1 MKKILFLLPF
11 IALAFNGF
19 ADSKDIWQNS
29 DEKKIA
35 VPGPQIITPQKYIL
49 SKLNTS
55 EFKLMQLS
63 IPTEESGRS
72 IVMSLPSPDGA
83 MIDFKVFECPMMEKP
98 LADKYPDIKT
108 YTAISVDNPHISG
121 KLDFTNYGFHAIIFN
136 GEYTYFIDPYKDI
149 PSDWYMVYY
158 KNDFYKPLNDRMQCH
173 FENENELLPT
183 QSAMSLTYTGI
194 PNNETGNKQNGTN
207 KRTYRL
213 ALACTQEYSVAVAGA
228 NPTKA
233 NVLSKMVTTMNR
245 VNGVFEKDLSMHAN
259 LVAKNDTLIFL
270 TNDPYTNNN
279 GGAMLGQNQTTVTA
293 RIGSANYD
301 YGHVFSTGGGGIAS
315 LGCVCSNNYKAQG
328 VTGSS
333 NPVGDPYDIDYVAHE
348 MGHQFGAN
356 HTFNSVSGSCSGN
369 RNASTAYE
377 IGSATTIMGYAGI
390 CSTDDIQA
398 HSDAYYHLISLEE
411 MTNNNVMACASNTP
425 SNNTLPTLALIQK
438 TYTIPY
444 RTAFELTAIG
454 SDGDNNPL
462 TYCWEEYDKS
472 NSGGA
477 WDATTTTG
485 PILRSFS
492 PTTSST
498 RVFPT
503 LKYLVQNLESYKGER
518 LPDNQRSLKFKCT
531 LRDLNNGYGA
541 FYTSPDVLQLNVK
554 TTASLFRVTSQNT
567 AGQTFNGNSPLT
579 VTWDVAGTDAAPFN
593 TDKVDILFSNDSAK
607 TFQYVIATGVPN
619 NGSYTGV
626 FPNEEA
632 TWGRIKVKA
641 SGNVYFDLND
651 KWIAVKKINYP
662 AGVQDVN
669 NEIEFNIYPNPTNG
683 DIIHINFENNSE
695 VNQLEIISSTGQV
708 VKSLD
713 VKNGEPIQLQN
724 IAKGV
729 YVAKLSSNGKTKVKK
744 LVIQ

>member
-11 IALAFNGF
+11 MALPFNGF
-19 ADSKDIWQNS
+19 SDSKNFWQNS
-29 DEKKIA
+29 DERKIT
-35 VPGPQIITPQKYIL
+35 VPGPQIIEPQKYIL

-63 IPTEESGRS
+63 IPTEESGQS
-72 IVMSLPSPDGA
+72 IVMSLPSPDGS
-83 MIDFKVFECPMMEKP
+83 MINFKVFECPMMEKP

-108 YTAISVDNPHISG
+108 YTAISVDNPHITG

-158 KNDFYKPLNDRMQCH
+158 KNDFQKPLNDRMQCH

-183 QSAMSLTYTGI
+183 QSAMPLTYTGI

-228 NPTKA
+228 NPTKP

-259 LVAKNDTLIFL
+259 LVANNDTLIFL

-279 GGAMLGQNQTTVTA
+279 GGVMLGQNQTTVTS

-315 LGCVCSNNYKAQG
+315 LGCVCSNSYKAQG

-333 NPVGDPYDIDYVAHE
+333 NPVGDPFDIDYVAHE

-369 RNASTAYE
+369 RNSSTAYE
-377 IGSATTIMGYAGI
+377 IGSASTIMGYAGI
-390 CSTDDIQA
+390 CSTDDIQS

-425 SNNTLPTLALIQK
+425 SNNTLPTLAPIAQ

-444 RTAFELTAIG
+444 RTAFELTAVG
-454 SDGDNNPL
+454 TDGNNNPL

-472 NSGGA
+472 NSGAA

-485 PILRSFS
+485 PILRSFY
-492 PTTSST
+492 PTTSGT

-503 LKYLVQNLESYKGER
+503 LKYLVQNIESYKGER

-541 FYTSPDVLQLNVK
+541 FYTSPDVLQLDVK

-579 VTWDVAGTDAAPFN
+579 VTWDVAGTNAAPFN

-626 FPNEEA
+626 YPNENA

-662 AGVQDVN
+662 AGIQDAN
-669 NEIEFNIYPNPTNG
+669 KMEFNIYPNPTNG
-683 DIIHINFENNSE
+683 DIIYINFENNYE
-695 VNQLEIISSTGQV
+695 VNKLEIISNTGQV
-708 VKSLD
+708 VKSHD
-713 VKNGEPIQLQN
+713 VKSGDPIQLQN

-729 YVAKLSSNGKTKVKK
+729 YVAKLISNGKTKVKK
-744 LVIQ
+744 LIIQ

>member
-11 IALAFNGF
+11 MALPFNGF
-19 ADSKDIWQNS
+19 SDSKNFWQNS
-29 DEKKIA
+29 DERKIT
-35 VPGPQIITPQKYIL
+35 VPGPQIIEPQKYIL

-63 IPTEESGRS
+63 IPTEESGQS
-72 IVMSLPSPDGA
+72 IVMSLPSPDGS
-83 MIDFKVFECPMMEKP
+83 MINFKVFECPMMEKP

-108 YTAISVDNPHISG
+108 YTAISVDNPHITG

-158 KNDFYKPLNDRMQCH
+158 KNDFQKPLNDRMQCH

-183 QSAMSLTYTGI
+183 QSAMPLTYTGI

-228 NPTKA
+228 NPTKP

-245 VNGVFEKDLSMHAN
+245 VNGVFEKDLAMHAN
-259 LVAKNDTLIFL
+259 LVATNDTLIFL

-279 GGAMLGQNQTTVTA
+279 GGVMLGQNQTTVTS

-315 LGCVCSNNYKAQG
+315 LGCVCSNSYKAQG

-333 NPVGDPYDIDYVAHE
+333 NPVGDPFDIDYVAHE

-369 RNASTAYE
+369 RNSSTAYE
-377 IGSATTIMGYAGI
+377 IGSASTIMGYAGI
-390 CSTDDIQA
+390 CSTDDIQS

-425 SNNTLPTLALIQK
+425 SNNTLPTLAPIAQ

-444 RTAFELTAIG
+444 RTAFELTAVG
-454 SDGDNNPL
+454 TDGNNNPL

-472 NSGGA
+472 NSGAA

-485 PILRSFS
+485 PILRSFY
-492 PTTSST
+492 PTTSGT

-503 LKYLVQNLESYKGER
+503 LKYLVQNIESYKGER

-541 FYTSPDVLQLNVK
+541 FYTSPDVLQLDVK

-579 VTWDVAGTDAAPFN
+579 VTWDVAGTNAAPFN

-626 FPNEEA
+626 YPNENA

-662 AGVQDVN
+662 AGIQDAN
-669 NEIEFNIYPNPTNG
+669 KMEFNIYPNPTNG
-683 DIIHINFENNSE
+683 DIIYINFENNYE
-695 VNQLEIISSTGQV
+695 VNKLEIISNTGQV
-708 VKSLD
+708 VKSHD
-713 VKNGEPIQLQN
+713 VKSGDPIQLQN

-729 YVAKLSSNGKTKVKK
+729 YVAKLISNGKTKVKK
-744 LVIQ
+744 LIIQ